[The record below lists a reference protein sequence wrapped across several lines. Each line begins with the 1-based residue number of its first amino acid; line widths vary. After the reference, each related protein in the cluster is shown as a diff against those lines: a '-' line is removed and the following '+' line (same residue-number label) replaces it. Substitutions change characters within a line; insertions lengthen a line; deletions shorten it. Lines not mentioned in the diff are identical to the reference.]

1 MAISVNITA
10 VGSGPK
16 WKGTLHT
23 SDFLAKIWKGMLYIL
38 TNLLNARNNL
48 AFYICQLYNLLIVFL
63 PVLRCCRFIL
73 FISEMAG
80 VRANFVYDVI
90 VA

>member
-16 WKGTLHT
+16 WKGILPT

-38 TNLLNARNNL
+38 TKLLQKNF
-48 AFYICQLYNLLIVFL
+48 AFYFGQLYNLLIVFL
-63 PVLRCCRFIL
+63 PVLRC
-73 FISEMAG
+73 
-80 VRANFVYDVI
+80 
-90 VA
+90 